1 MSWILLGV
9 AGAAGAVARLLVGG
23 WARGRSGPRPFP
35 WGTFA
40 VNVTGAF
47 LLGLVTGLG
56 TGRGLLSA
64 EVKLVLGTGF
74 LGAYTTFS
82 TWQLDLYQALRRG
95 DATTALLN
103 LALSA
108 GLGLLAAWTGLAVG
122 WGR

>member
-1 MSWILLGV
+1 MLMGL
-9 AGAAGAVARLLVGG
+9 AGAAGAAARLLLGG
-23 WARGRSGPRPFP
+23 WLNGRAARPAIP

-40 VNVTGAF
+40 VNLSGAF
-47 LLGLVTGLG
+47 LLGLLTSLV
-56 TGRGLLSA
+56 TGRGILSPV
-64 EVKLVLGTGF
+64 VKLVLGTGF

>member
-1 MSWILLGV
+1 MNWILVGV
-9 AGAAGAVARLLVGG
+9 AGAAGALARHLVGG
-23 WARGRSGPRPFP
+23 WVRGRAGPGAFP

-40 VNVTGAF
+40 VNISGSF
-47 LLGLVTGLG
+47 LLGLLTGLV

-82 TWQLDLYQALRRG
+82 TWQLDLFQALRRG